1 MRKLILVLLLS
12 GLCGAADDKED
23 FDAFFY
29 VFCTDTAA
37 QKQRVKFPLRKTTL
51 LDSGHEKYDT
61 TVFSAKNWKHQ
72 SFFVD
77 YGLAYH
83 SQIYDN
89 FDLELRDSDERVFA
103 WHGVESGVQVYYY
116 FKRISGK
123 WFLIDWKNLSA
134 KTAQGIP

>member
-1 MRKLILVLLLS
+1 MPEVVIVLFLS
-12 GLCGAADDKED
+12 AMCSAADGKED

-29 VFCTDTAA
+29 PFCADTSF
-37 QKQRVKFPLRKTTL
+37 QKQRVKFPLYKTTL
-51 LDSGHEKYDT
+51 LDSVPEKYDT
-61 TVFSAKNWKHQ
+61 TVFSAKTWKHQ
-72 SFFVD
+72 SFFID

-89 FDLELRDSDERVFA
+89 FDLELKDTDERVFA

-116 FKRISGK
+116 FKRMNGK

-134 KTAQGIP
+134 KTAHGGP